1 MKMNDSE
8 LQVVGLLQELSEDE
22 FISNGV
28 KEKILRTISTMN
40 QDIDVSLKANK
51 VLDELEQLLETSS
64 VDTYVR
70 TQIWSVTSLL
80 ETL

>member
-1 MKMNDSE
+1 MNDSE

-28 KEKILRTISTMN
+28 KERILRTINTMN

-51 VLDELEQLLETSS
+51 VLDELEELLETSS